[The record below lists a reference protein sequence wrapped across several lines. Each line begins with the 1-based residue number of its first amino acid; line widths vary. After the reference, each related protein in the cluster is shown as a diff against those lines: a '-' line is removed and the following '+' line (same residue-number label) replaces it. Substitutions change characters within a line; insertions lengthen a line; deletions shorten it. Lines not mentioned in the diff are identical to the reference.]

1 MIRPRS
7 RLLAALLGPST
18 LAVATLAVGADLTC
32 TAAPSTLSCEKAAV
46 GFSPQYPD
54 PATMPDYDAFTAS
67 LPGLGYQSDFDDD
80 GSVADERCS
89 ADRVSGIGAGVSALG
104 TIVALGTACDVAPE
118 NVDIACFAAM
128 AVIATTLESVAIVDR
143 QCSLQDSEVDDAELE
158 AAYENT
164 RMLLASQIE
173 LSLQDC
179 VPLAALVLPHA
190 LGGRAEEVRAL
201 VRRRMDQMDALGTIP
216 IALGRAEV
224 ALSLGDARLAAGEY
238 RGAFKQFCRAY
249 KQLQLARR

>member
-1 MIRPRS
+1 MSRLRS
-7 RLLAALLGPST
+7 RLCAAPLAAPA
-18 LAVATLAVGADLTC
+18 LALATLAAGADLTC

-46 GFSPQYPD
+46 GFAPQYPD
-54 PATMPDYDAFTAS
+54 PATMPDYDTFTAS
-67 LPGLGYQSDFDDD
+67 LPGLGYQADFDDD
-80 GSVADERCS
+80 GSLADERCS
-89 ADRVSGIGAGVSALG
+89 PDRVAGLGAGVSALG

-118 NVDIACFAAM
+118 NIDTACFAAM
-128 AVIATTLESVAIVDR
+128 AVIATTLESVAVVDR
-143 QCSLQDSEVDDAELE
+143 QCALQDGEVDDAELE

-179 VPLAALVLPHA
+179 APLAALVMPHA

-201 VRRRMDQMDALGTIP
+201 VRRRMDQMAALGTIP
-216 IALGRAEV
+216 IALGRAEG
-224 ALSLGDARLAAGEY
+224 ALALGDARLAAGEY